1 MTVIYA
7 ILLFCILI
15 FIHELGHFTA
25 AKACDIKVNEFAI
38 GMGPSIFK
46 RQKGET
52 EYSLRAFP
60 IGGFCAMEGED
71 EESDDPRGFNNK
83 SALQKTIVVA
93 AGPLMNF
100 VLAII
105 LMIIIV
111 AVTGTASTDI
121 GAFTKGRAPKIGRAS
136 CRERV

>member
-60 IGGFCAMEGED
+60 ISRFCAME
-71 EESDDPRGFNNK
+71 EENKKSDDPRGFNNK
-83 SALQKTIVVA
+83 SLYARMPDFDKCKMNKA
-93 AGPLMNF
+93 AFFHAKLRSPDF
-100 VLAII
+100 
-105 LMIIIV
+105 
-111 AVTGTASTDI
+111 
-121 GAFTKGRAPKIGRAS
+121 
-136 CRERV
+136 